1 MLKAARR
8 ASDFLQEEIRPA
20 EEWIAGF
27 FTGWDNRMAQY
38 VGPGWRGDR
47 ALADED
53 DYYPENFAYEWM
65 SMRASQLV
73 LGNPRVRIT
82 TTRTGPAREIAKA
95 HQLAENRWIRETKMR
110 ALNEKLVADYGQH
123 RAVALVLPNQDD
135 DYSDKDDPK
144 GWPAA
149 KRVSPRRSYVYDVHA
164 IEKEDEL
171 WRGHKTIHQKHELL
185 ERHRENPEEHWD
197 EAAIEELTEEY
208 GVEEMRGK
216 GRDQAVHRKEIVLYN
231 IWIRDYKPTKAD
243 RKRHGD
249 EAWDRQL
256 RYGAWLTL
264 GLVEGTK
271 KSGWVRAPYP
281 YWGHEGGPYVV
292 IDGHTIPDE
301 SVGLAP
307 IPALAEEVRELNM
320 HARAISRA
328 MRHYKKGIMVDA
340 SDPEFEEKIKGFED
354 HWVVGLDGLDEIDK
368 KVKEIEIAGATDQH
382 FKHIVV
388 CRERVT
394 RKGGITDVERGKTD
408 PNVTATADK
417 LAADASS
424 TKVGFDAVKFIEGI
438 REILERVS
446 IYLAF
451 DETRTRLGPE
461 ALRLLRDPAT
471 GQPVEEAVYTGG
483 IKSKEEAEWFRSLS
497 LEIEPYSMGST
508 SDALDQQR
516 VLQLINTIAVLLPM
530 MAQYPFVLWDELI
543 ETIGEMQNIPNLS
556 DYFDPE
562 ALKQFQALMLQGQQ
576 IEAKQG
582 MGVPQARLSQ
592 DVSRLL
598 TNGQAMPNS
607 ANMLGSLLAS
617 ARATKVA

>member
-1 MLKAARR
+1 
-8 ASDFLQEEIRPA
+8 
-20 EEWIAGF
+20 
-27 FTGWDNRMAQY
+27 
-38 VGPGWRGDR
+38 GPGWRGDR
-47 ALADED
+47 TLTDED
-53 DYYPENFAYEWM
+53 DYHPENFAYEWM
-65 SMRASQLV
+65 SLRASQLV
-73 LGNPRVRIT
+73 LGNPRVRVT
-82 TTRTGPAREIAKA
+82 SSRSGPAREIAKA
-95 HQLAENRWIRETKMR
+95 HQLAETRWIRDTKMR

-123 RAVALVLPNQDD
+123 RAVCLVIPNQDD

-185 ERHRENPEEHWD
+185 ERADENPDEHWD
-197 EAAIEELTEEY
+197 REGIEELTEEY

-216 GRDQAVHRKEIVLYN
+216 GRDQAVHRHEIVLYN
-231 IWIRDYKPTKAD
+231 IWVRDYKPTKAD

-249 EAWDRQL
+249 QAWDRQL

-271 KSGWVRAPYP
+271 KSGWVRHPYP

-307 IPALAEEVRELNM
+307 IPAMSEESRELNL
-320 HARAISRA
+320 HARAISEA
-328 MRHYKKGIMVDA
+328 MANFKQGVMVDG
-340 SDPEFEEKIKGFED
+340 SDPEFEEKIKGFES
-354 HWVVGLDGLDEIDK
+354 HRIVGLDGLDDIDK
-368 KVKEIEIAGATDQH
+368 KVKEIKLAGATPEHFQH
-382 FKHIVV
+382 IEV
-388 CRERVT
+388 CRDRVR
-394 RKGGITDVERGKTD
+394 RKGGITDVERGATERG
-408 PNVTATADK
+408 VTATADQ
-417 LAADASS
+417 LASEASA

-451 DETRTRLGPE
+451 DETVTRLGPE
-461 ALRLLRDPAT
+461 AMRLMRDPET
-471 GQPVEEAVYTGG
+471 GESVEKIVGPDPVYRGG
-483 IKSKEEAEWFRSLS
+483 ISSKEEAEWFRSLS
-497 LEIEPYSMGST
+497 LEIEPFSMGST
-508 SDALDQQR
+508 SEALEQQR
-516 VLQLINTIAVLLPM
+516 LLQLINTIAVLLPM

-543 ETIGEMQNIPNLS
+543 ETIGEMMNIPNLS

-562 ALKQFQALMLQGQQ
+562 ALSQFQALMLQGQA

-598 TNGQAMPNS
+598 TNRQELPKAG
-607 ANMLGSLLAS
+607 NMLGALLAG
-617 ARATKVA
+617 ARAAKVA